1 MTNYNKNK
9 KLPYFLYF
17 VGGWF
22 SKTEKHDSHTN
33 IVDEEIRRWVMLVR
47 RRMQGGQELYR
58 LREARLR

>member
-22 SKTEKHDSHTN
+22 SKTEKHDSHTKYQKLIN
-33 IVDEEIRRWVMLVR
+33 SLIIKAV
-47 RRMQGGQELYR
+47 
-58 LREARLR
+58 